1 MKQNVS
7 QVSGGIMINVDVS
20 VKNIIMWKRYVWNR
34 PTCRCENGKYL
45 AIFMDK
51 IISNEFVDVK
61 ETNFHESN
69 ITCKIQSFYILLTFF
84 NHHYIIDSC

>member
-45 AIFMDK
+45 AIIMDK
-51 IISNEFVDVK
+51 IISND
-61 ETNFHESN
+61 
-69 ITCKIQSFYILLTFF
+69 L
-84 NHHYIIDSC
+84 